1 MTIRREDLVAAAS
14 LGLLQ
19 YRQVDPLLVY
29 LLQIDVRAK
38 REALRLQAE
47 NSGSDRITRWLSRV
61 LAILAAVTGVMF
73 ALLFFTRAFATFSI
87 DTMLASLAV
96 YVAVVLFVVLRVR
109 RGKGA
114 RIRLLTMLAMA
125 SVPMVVF
132 VLQQASVTAL

>member
-38 REALRLQAE
+38 REALRLQVE
-47 NSGSDRITRWLSRV
+47 DNGSRRLNRWLSWV
-61 LAILAAVTGVMF
+61 FAALAAVTGAMF
-73 ALLFFTRAFATFSI
+73 ALVFSTRASTTFSTG
-87 DTMLASLAV
+87 TMLASLAV
-96 YVAVVLFVVLRVR
+96 YVAVALFVVLRAR

-114 RIRLLTMLAMA
+114 RTRLLTTLVMT
-125 SVPMVVF
+125 SVAMVVF
-132 VLQQASVTAL
+132 VLQRTFVTVL

>member
-38 REALRLQAE
+38 REALRLQVE
-47 NSGSDRITRWLSRV
+47 DNGSRRLNRWLSWV
-61 LAILAAVTGVMF
+61 FAALAAVTGAMF
-73 ALLFFTRAFATFSI
+73 ALAFSTRASATFSTG
-87 DTMLASLAV
+87 TMLASLAV
-96 YVAVVLFVVLRVR
+96 YVAVALFVVLRAR

-114 RIRLLTMLAMA
+114 RTRLLTTLVMT
-125 SVPMVVF
+125 SVAMVVF
-132 VLQQASVTAL
+132 VLQRTFVTVL